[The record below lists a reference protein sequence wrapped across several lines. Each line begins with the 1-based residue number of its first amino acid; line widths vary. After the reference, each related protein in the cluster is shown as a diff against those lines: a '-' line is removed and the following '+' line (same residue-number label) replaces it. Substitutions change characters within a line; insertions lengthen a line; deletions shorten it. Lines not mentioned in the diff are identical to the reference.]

1 MYLEPYYFDPCISAI
16 WWPLLPHQFPEL
28 LHVYLDIEF
37 SRGGYL
43 RRLHLAVSIPA
54 DGETA
59 FVPDY
64 DSDPSGRTIMVPI
77 LLTEAMRQDGR
88 ELAALWRSVQ
98 EKDPITGRMKYLSS
112 ARPADPAGW
121 FQRWAPALALDDLDR
136 RGIPW
141 RLLETL

>member
-1 MYLEPYYFDPCISAI
+1 MYLEPYYFDSQISAV
-16 WWPLLPHQFPEL
+16 WWATCPHQYPEL
-28 LHVYLDIEF
+28 IGVYLDIEF

-43 RRLHLAVSIPA
+43 RRLHLAVSIPV

-59 FVPDY
+59 FVPDH

-77 LLTEAMRQDGR
+77 PMTEAMREDGR
-88 ELAALWRSVQ
+88 ELARLWRSVQ

-112 ARPADPAGW
+112 TKPSDPAGW
-121 FQRWAPALALDDLDR
+121 FDRWAPALVLNDLDR

-141 RLLETL
+141 RLLETP